1 MTVKPMELCG
11 MAIPKGTCIIPP
23 GVWNRDKPYFI
34 DATKFRPERF
44 EEEVPRLE
52 KEQRAS
58 HTPFY
63 EGRRKCMGYNL
74 AQMMIKLMVGNMLN
88 MFEIENRQDG
98 EIRMEIDG
106 VYSAADPK
114 IAIKLK

>member
-11 MAIPKGTCIIPP
+11 MTIPKGTCIVPP
-23 GVWNRDKPYFI
+23 VGWNRDKPYFV

-58 HTPFY
+58 HMPFY
-63 EGRRKCMGYNL
+63 EGRRKCMGYVF
-74 AQMMIKLMVGNMLN
+74 AEMAIKLMVGNMLR
-88 MFEIENRQDG
+88 MFEIENRQEG
-98 EIRMEIDG
+98 EIRMEIDA
-106 VYSAADPK
+106 VYSAPDPK